1 MTDALPVT
9 IQFTCA
15 VAPVQAEGTV
25 AGRAYYFPARGEQWS
40 FTIAERPDDD
50 PAALGPDDAAAGTAW
65 YRSGTVSGGRFAASY
80 LPLHEARSLI
90 HECARAYLNERAS
103 G

>member
-1 MTDALPVT
+1 M
-9 IQFTCA
+9 
-15 VAPVQAEGTV
+15 
-25 AGRAYYFPARGEQWS
+25 WS

-50 PAALGPDDAAAGTAW
+50 PAALGPEDAATGTAW

-80 LPLHEARSLI
+80 LPLDEARSLI
-90 HECARAYLNERAS
+90 YECARAYLNERE